1 MDDTVDTGLLY
12 YDQLNY
18 GDSSV
23 LYQKHGYRVGRYK
36 DLYDNH
42 RNFGKYEFNG
52 LYQKAYKAGQQWTFR
67 LDGQLSSTQYLPA
80 VKCSTW
86 GHVQRAGYTES
97 LIGGDGGFSASAEYS
112 VPLDKERKVNGYLF
126 RGRGTDLGQQRLWR
140 PEPDGAGVGI
150 KADLTEKISLN
161 VALGI
166 PLQRTINGA
175 EQSRGRIH
183 FTVNGQF

>member
-67 LDGQLSSTQYLPA
+67 LDGQLSSTQYLPSSEMFYLGGMSA
-80 VKCSTW
+80 CGLYGKPDRRGW
-86 GHVQRAGYTES
+86 RLLRQR
-97 LIGGDGGFSASAEYS
+97 
-112 VPLDKERKVNGYLF
+112 
-126 RGRGTDLGQQRLWR
+126 
-140 PEPDGAGVGI
+140 
-150 KADLTEKISLN
+150 
-161 VALGI
+161 
-166 PLQRTINGA
+166 
-175 EQSRGRIH
+175 RIQC
-183 FTVNGQF
+183 TPG

>member
-1 MDDTVDTGLLY
+1 M
-12 YDQLNY
+12 
-18 GDSSV
+18 

-86 GHVQRAGYTES
+86 GACTACGA
-97 LIGGDGGFSASAEYS
+97 I
-112 VPLDKERKVNGYLF
+112 RK
-126 RGRGTDLGQQRLWR
+126 
-140 PEPDGAGVGI
+140 A
-150 KADLTEKISLN
+150 
-161 VALGI
+161 
-166 PLQRTINGA
+166 
-175 EQSRGRIH
+175 
-183 FTVNGQF
+183 